1 MPHPLIRIL
10 GLVIVAGFMP
20 AMPLIDLAVLLVVG
34 LLVFLQAAPAGLA
47 RLRMG
52 LFRLRWLLLA
62 IGILYMG
69 FTPGEPLHSMIPG
82 LSREGVLEG
91 LRRMLVLVD
100 LLTLVYLLL
109 SVTPTPQLAGALVQL
124 SQPLS
129 VLGLDSERFGRR
141 LALVLEGVGE
151 AQQRLDAVREQRSL
165 IAALA
170 AAMLRLEQE
179 AGNPSPTPDM
189 PRLSRPPIWQWSIV
203 VLLLAVLLWLP
214 R

>member
-20 AMPLIDLAVLLVVG
+20 AMPLMDLAALLVLS
-34 LLVFLQAAPAGLA
+34 LLVFVRVAPAGLS
-47 RLRMG
+47 RLQMG

-62 IGILYMG
+62 IGILYMA
-69 FTPGEPLHSMIPG
+69 FTPGEPLHPMIPG

-100 LLTLVYLLL
+100 LLILVYLLL
-109 SVTPTPQLAGALVQL
+109 SVTPTQQLAGALVQL

-129 VLGLDSERFGRR
+129 VLGLESERFGRR

-165 IAALA
+165 IEALA
-170 AAMLRLEQE
+170 TAMLRLEQE
-179 AGNPSPTPDM
+179 AGTRSPMPEV
-189 PRLSRPPIWQWSIV
+189 PRLPPPPTWQWSIV
-203 VLLLAVLLWLP
+203 VLLLAVLVWLP

>member
-10 GLVIVAGFMP
+10 ALIIIASFLP
-20 AMPLIDLAVLLVVG
+20 AMPLLDLLCVLLLG
-34 LLVFLQAAPAGLA
+34 LLAFLQVAPAGLA

-69 FTPGEPLHSMIPG
+69 FTPGEPLHPLIPG

-91 LRRMLVLVD
+91 LRRMLVLVN

-109 SVTPTPQLAGALVQL
+109 SVTPTPLLAGALVQL
-124 SQPLS
+124 SRPLR

-151 AQQRLDAVREQRSL
+151 AQQRLDAVRQQGSL
-165 IAALA
+165 IEALA
-170 AAMLRLEQE
+170 TALLRLEQA
-179 AGNPSPTPDM
+179 AGTPTPVEGL
-189 PRLSRPPIWQWSIV
+189 PRMARPPIWQWSVLI
-203 VLLLAVLLWLP
+203 LLLLVLWYLP

>member
-10 GLVIVAGFMP
+10 SLIFLAGFMP
-20 AMPLIDLAVLLVVG
+20 GMPLLDLLVLLLLG
-34 LLVFLQAAPAGLA
+34 LLAFLQLAPSGLS

-52 LFRLRWLLLA
+52 LVRLRWLLLA

-69 FTPGEPLHSMIPG
+69 FTPGESLHPLIPG

-124 SQPLS
+124 SRPLT
-129 VLGLDSERFGRR
+129 VLGLDSGRFGRR

-165 IAALA
+165 VDALA
-170 AAMLRLEQE
+170 TAMLRLEQQ
-179 AGNPSPTPDM
+179 ADSPAPADAL
-189 PRLSRPPIWQWSIV
+189 PRLPPPPIWQWGLLA
-203 VLLLAVLLWLP
+203 LLLAVLLWLP